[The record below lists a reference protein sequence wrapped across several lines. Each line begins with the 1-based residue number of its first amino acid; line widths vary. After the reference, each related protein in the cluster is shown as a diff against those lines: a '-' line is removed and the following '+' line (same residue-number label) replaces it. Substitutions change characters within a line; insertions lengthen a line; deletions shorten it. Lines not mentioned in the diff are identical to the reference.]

1 MKEIRLEDIRFCQQV
16 MSLVKKVYYNSFPI
30 EERRAWGNIESL
42 LVSEDSPYNIDAIFH
57 EGQFI
62 GFISWWAFADFC
74 YVEHFAIDSLNRERG
89 MGTRAVSQFIKDKKK
104 LIVLEVELPGRDEMA
119 RRRIAFYM
127 RNGFVAHDNFEYIQP
142 SYGDGLPQ
150 VPMMLMT
157 AGVLANVDLEFISQ
171 QLHEVVYGV
180 K

>member
-30 EERRAWGNIESL
+30 EERRAWKNIEYLLSL
-42 LVSEDSPYNIDAIFH
+42 DDSLYHIDVIFYDK
-57 EGQFI
+57 QFV